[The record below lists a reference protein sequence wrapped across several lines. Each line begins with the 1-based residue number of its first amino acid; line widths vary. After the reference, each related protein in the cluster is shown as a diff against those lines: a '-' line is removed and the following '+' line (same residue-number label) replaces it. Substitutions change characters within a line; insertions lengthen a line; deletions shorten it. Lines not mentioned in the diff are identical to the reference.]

1 MNKLLIISGGIAL
14 FSGIAAAK
22 SQSTIRQNFP
32 AEGIKC
38 ISSTLRYED
47 VEFSR
52 CDGDEIQI
60 EIITT
65 APKSRPEARTEGGTF
80 FLRSQDKR
88 MSFRNERCTVY
99 VRIPETCSLESLAAV
114 SSSGNISC
122 SALATSGQFSV
133 QASSGNISCRGITCG
148 GSFSA
153 TASSGDISLEDI
165 RAAAATL
172 RTSSGNISCR
182 SLAGSGAFSA
192 TASSGD
198 IRLHAISAADIQ
210 LQSNSGSIKAETLT
224 SEGAVSAC
232 SSSGDISIEALDV
245 SHGSIDMKS
254 SSGSIMLSLA
264 ALPGKASRLA
274 ANSGNIRLVVPKGAG
289 FQIEAASKS
298 GGYRDTLEGI
308 SIGDIKSFAHSY
320 NGGGTSIHI
329 STSSGKISVADTE

>member
-133 QASSGNISCRGITCG
+133 QASSG
-148 GSFSA
+148 
-153 TASSGDISLEDI
+153 
-165 RAAAATL
+165 
-172 RTSSGNISCR
+172 
-182 SLAGSGAFSA
+182 
-192 TASSGD
+192 
-198 IRLHAISAADIQ
+198 
-210 LQSNSGSIKAETLT
+210 
-224 SEGAVSAC
+224 
-232 SSSGDISIEALDV
+232 
-245 SHGSIDMKS
+245 
-254 SSGSIMLSLA
+254 
-264 ALPGKASRLA
+264 
-274 ANSGNIRLVVPKGAG
+274 
-289 FQIEAASKS
+289 
-298 GGYRDTLEGI
+298 
-308 SIGDIKSFAHSY
+308 
-320 NGGGTSIHI
+320 
-329 STSSGKISVADTE
+329 